1 MTIVHSDRSSR
12 AVQLAG
18 RSFRASYC
26 FESTIGRSF
35 RSCLAFLWKTIP
47 KMSTN
52 NLNISSTYP
61 SRIGRGSLSLVI
73 INDLKDIWIL
83 ILDHLSISSLY

>member
-18 RSFRASYC
+18 RSFHASYC

-35 RSCLAFLWKTIP
+35 RSYLAFLWKTIL
-47 KMSTN
+47 KTSTN
-52 NLNISSTYP
+52 NFKEY
-61 SRIGRGSLSLVI
+61 I
-73 INDLKDIWIL
+73 IKYIKNFAV
-83 ILDHLSISSLY
+83 